1 MKIALAM
8 GAMLMATPLAAHAD
22 EVDEGRI
29 PAHGTARQ
37 LRAEGV
43 PSQLTPEERASY
55 RSIFEAIRGERW
67 ADAQLQLDAL
77 KPGPLHAIARAELYT
92 AHNSP
97 KVALDPLLALL
108 AEAPE
113 LPEAPQLAR
122 LAELRGA
129 SSLPVLPMQQ
139 RLTWF
144 DGAPTRVR
152 TRAIRSDQVS
162 AELMV
167 AMKPFVKLD
176 DGPSA
181 EALLN
186 QRGGELTPE
195 ALTEWQQRVA
205 WIYFVAGD
213 DGNARRVAR
222 LAQAGQGEWAAQADW
237 TQGLAAW
244 RQKDCATAQV
254 AFGDVARRATDT
266 ELRSAGLYWATRAD
280 IACGRPDLV
289 QPRLQSAAQYGETY
303 YGLLARQALGMI
315 DGKSTPERVTADWQM
330 LERRPNVR
338 VAAALAE
345 IGETALADTVLRH
358 QAKIGGAGDYAALTR
373 VAGSMNLPATQLWLS
388 HNGPAGTR
396 PVMEARYPAP
406 DWTPDGGW
414 RVDKALVYAHAL
426 QESKFNPQVVSPA
439 GAFGLMQIM
448 PAAAS
453 DFGRARGVTI
463 DRSAL
468 ARPSTNI
475 EVGQSYLEKLRDMQ
489 ATGGLLPKVIAAYNA
504 GPSPVQAWDLQAHD
518 GGDPLLY
525 IESIPFWETRGY
537 VMSVLRNYWMYEK
550 QEGKAS
556 ASRAALAQGM
566 WPKFPGA
573 KGGGAVKI
581 SSAGRSPF
589 AHAN

>member
-1 MKIALAM
+1 MKLALAM
-8 GAMLMATPLAAHAD
+8 GALLMAAPAFAATDDVDGGRTP
-22 EVDEGRI
+22 GRVTRPSASQGI
-29 PAHGTARQ
+29 
-37 LRAEGV
+37 
-43 PSQLTPEERASY
+43 PSQLTAEERSAY
-55 RSIFEAIRGERW
+55 RSVFEAIRSQRW
-67 ADAQLQLDAL
+67 ADAQLQLAAL
-77 KPGPLHAIARAELYT
+77 KPGPLHAIARAQIYT
-92 AHNSP
+92 APSSP
-97 KVALDPLLALL
+97 KTPLEPLLALL

-113 LPEAPQLAR
+113 LPQAQQLAR
-122 LAELRGA
+122 LAQLRGA
-129 SSLPVLPMQQ
+129 TSLPSLPTEQ
-139 RLTWF
+139 RMTWF
-144 DGAPTRVR
+144 DGAPTRIR
-152 TRAIRSDQVS
+152 TRAIRSDQVA
-162 AELMV
+162 AELAV

-186 QRGGELTPE
+186 QRAGELTPE

-222 LAQAGQGEWAAQADW
+222 LAQTGRGDWAAQADW

-244 RQKDCATAQV
+244 RQKDCAAAQV
-254 AFGDVARRATDT
+254 AFGDVARRASDT

-289 QPRLQSAAQYGETY
+289 QPRLQSAAQYGDTY

-315 DGKSTPERVTADWQM
+315 DRKSSPEKVTADWQM

-338 VAAALAE
+338 VAAALSE
-345 IGETALADTVLRH
+345 IGEAALADQVLRH
-358 QAKIGGAGDYAALTR
+358 QAKIGDPSDYAALTR
-373 VAGSMNLPATQLWLS
+373 VSGSMNLPATQLWLS
-388 HNGPAGTR
+388 HNGPAGAK
-396 PVMEARYPAP
+396 PVMEARFPEP
-406 DWTPDGGW
+406 NWTPDGGW
-414 RVDKALVYAHAL
+414 RVDKSLVYAHAL

-475 EVGQSYLEKLRDMQ
+475 EVGQSYLEKLRDMS

-504 GPSPVQAWDLQAHD
+504 GPSPVQAWDLQSRD

-525 IESIPFWETRGY
+525 IESIPYWETRGY

-550 QEGKAS
+550 QAGKTS

-573 KGGGAVKI
+573 KGSGAVRI
-581 SSAGRSPF
+581 SSAGRSRLTN
-589 AHAN
+589 AN